1 VADLYWRTAVW
12 VAVFSFP
19 MLALTTVMAEPVTVF
34 LYEPRY
40 QQSAVYLAIVSVGF
54 YLNAALGFNGLTLR
68 VYGFIRYTLFV
79 NLATVVVYIGLA
91 LVLIRELGA
100 LGAALS
106 SATALVFHNALK
118 QWGLRRR
125 TTIDVFDRAYLRVYL
140 LLLAGI
146 AVLAVVQVLL
156 HPNLVVGML
165 VAGLVSIGIVVANRR
180 RLDLGG
186 TFPELRRVPL
196 LRHLVGGRE

>member
-1 VADLYWRTAVW
+1 
-12 VAVFSFP
+12 
-19 MLALTTVMAEPVTVF
+19 
-34 LYEPRY
+34 
-40 QQSAVYLAIVSVGF
+40 
-54 YLNAALGFNGLTLR
+54 
-68 VYGFIRYTLFV
+68 
-79 NLATVVVYIGLA
+79 
-91 LVLIRELGA
+91 
-100 LGAALS
+100 
-106 SATALVFHNALK
+106 VFHNALK

-156 HPNLVVGML
+156 QPNLVVGML